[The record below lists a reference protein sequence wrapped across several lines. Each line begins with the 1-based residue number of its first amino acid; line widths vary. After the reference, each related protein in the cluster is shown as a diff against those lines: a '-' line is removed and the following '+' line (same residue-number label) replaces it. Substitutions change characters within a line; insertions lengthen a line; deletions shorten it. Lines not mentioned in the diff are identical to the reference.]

1 MKFTKLKIT
10 GFKSFVD
17 TTVLDIKEGLTG
29 LVGPNGCGKS
39 NIVEAIKWNMG
50 EAGPS
55 RLRAGEMN
63 DLIFSGTKGR
73 ASRNSAEVIVTIKNN
88 DNSIQSYENE
98 DEIEVSRKIEKDIG
112 STYTINNKGVRQR
125 DVQILFAD
133 LAIGSRSNAIVD
145 QGQVSRIINSKPQER
160 RQILEEAAG
169 ISGIHARKH
178 ETELKL
184 KSTENNLEKLEEII
198 SNDKLRLKE
207 LSRQTNQAKRYKNI
221 AENIRKTEAIILYQR
236 WNDTIKYIEANKIEL
251 QSYGD
256 KVDDITRNISKKEL
270 IKDKIDTELPLLR
283 SENKNYTNL
292 LNKLE
297 VEYNLSLIHISEPT
311 RPY

>member
-17 TTVLDIKEGLTG
+17 TTILDIKGGLTG

-63 DLIFSGTKGR
+63 DLIFAGTKGR
-73 ASRNSAEVIVTIKNN
+73 ASRNSAEVILTIEDGGDLLQSYKNN
-88 DNSIQSYENE
+88 
-98 DEIEVSRKIEKDIG
+98 DEIEVSRKIGKDEG
-112 STYTINNKGVRQR
+112 STYSINNKEVRQR

-145 QGQVSRIINSKPQER
+145 QGQVGKIINSKAIDR

-184 KSTENNLEKLEEII
+184 KSTEANLEKLEEKDFKRLTLGGCIFFKKDG
-198 SNDKLRLKE
+198 NLCLKDEKL
-207 LSRQTNQAKRYKNI
+207 
-221 AENIRKTEAIILYQR
+221 
-236 WNDTIKYIEANKIEL
+236 
-251 QSYGD
+251 
-256 KVDDITRNISKKEL
+256 
-270 IKDKIDTELPLLR
+270 
-283 SENKNYTNL
+283 
-292 LNKLE
+292 
-297 VEYNLSLIHISEPT
+297 
-311 RPY
+311 

>member
-1 MKFTKLKIT
+1 MRLKSLKLA

-17 TTVLDIKEGLTG
+17 PIQIEFPGIMCG
-29 LVGPNGCGKS
+29 IVGPNGCGKS

-73 ASRNSAEVIVTIKNN
+73 ASRNSAEVIVTIKNS

-98 DEIEVSRKIEKDIG
+98 DEIEVSRKIERDIG

-184 KSTENNLEKLEEII
+184 KSTETNLEKLEEII

-207 LSRQTNQAKRYKNI
+207 LSRQTNQAKKYKNI
-221 AENIRKTEAIILYQR
+221 DDLNKSWGNVFWSMEYRSFSEVELPNLTVTEANPSHNFDFRKFSSDQVKNFNSQQVKII
-236 WNDTIKYIEANKIEL
+236 NEHSGEL
-251 QSYGD
+251 ILS
-256 KVDDITRNISKKEL
+256 NNKKEGITIMISL
-270 IKDKIDTELPLLR
+270 PIKL
-283 SENKNYTNL
+283 
-292 LNKLE
+292 
-297 VEYNLSLIHISEPT
+297 
-311 RPY
+311 